1 MIASTGSPTVEGS
14 PIVKPATAN
23 KIIPDSRTSAD
34 HTPWCLILLITST
47 LWIPEL
53 TIVVS
58 EISPILSP
66 KQAPP
71 AIAAVVNN
79 KFPPTMWFN
88 HKKIGAQAANVPQ
101 LVPVAIDS
109 IDVTIAPTTATV
121 LAVIPIF
128 SAINIRDAP
137 TPVDINA
144 SAIA

>member
-1 MIASTGSPTVEGS
+1 M
-14 PIVKPATAN
+14 KPATAN
-23 KIIPDSRTSAD
+23 KIIPDNKTSAD

-79 KFPPTMWFN
+79 KFPPTM
-88 HKKIGAQAANVPQ
+88 
-101 LVPVAIDS
+101 
-109 IDVTIAPTTATV
+109 
-121 LAVIPIF
+121 
-128 SAINIRDAP
+128 
-137 TPVDINA
+137 
-144 SAIA
+144 